1 MLKKIIHKL
10 LKNKKIFILFFLTS
24 LNLVYGQTP
33 KYSFDIIK
41 NPTDD
46 LYWFQNYNN
55 KGLNQSELNLIT
67 RFEITKKNTNYQ
79 ISLISTSSEEKKFII
94 GESYIQHNFK
104 DNSYLKIGRYYRNH
118 SEYLNDELS
127 SGHMQISHNAQP
139 LPKVGFVKLLSFY
152 KVDLKFGISHG
163 QFSKDD
169 YYHKAPLLHEKFVY
183 LDIPIKDDSQF
194 SIGIAHNA
202 MWGGATPSR
211 DYPVNIKNFLK
222 VFVAADGFD
231 PGSSENGQPLHQNAL
246 GNHVGI
252 WDFSYQKSNNEKNL
266 TLYYQHIFETDTGIR
281 FSNKFDGLWGAELKN
296 YLPKTTILLEYLST
310 ENQLSPD
317 NDQMERYY
325 YNYQYVLGWSYKKNN
340 LGNPYIPIY
349 RNYNDIK
356 IINAMHFA
364 IKGDILNN
372 YYTIQ
377 MGRRVNFSDSINYKL
392 LLERKIKNN
401 FSLGCFVVGNEDANS
416 FGFIFSKNMEQ

>member
-1 MLKKIIHKL
+1 MSKKIIHMSL
-10 LKNKKIFILFFLTS
+10 TNKKILVLYFLSLF
-24 LNLVYGQTP
+24 NLVYTQTLKFNFETINNP
-33 KYSFDIIK
+33 K
-41 NPTDD
+41 DD
-46 LYWFQNYNN
+46 LYWFQNFNN
-55 KGLNQSELNLIT
+55 NGLIQSEFNLFT
-67 RFEITKKNTNYQ
+67 KFELTKKNTNYH
-79 ISLISTSSEEKKFII
+79 ISLISTSSEEQEFLV
-94 GESYIQHNFK
+94 GETYIKHNFK
-104 DNSYLKIGRYYRNH
+104 KNGYLKIGRYYRNH

-139 LPKVGFVKLLSFY
+139 VPKIGFVKELSFY

-163 QFSKDD
+163 HFSKDN
-169 YYHKAPLLHEKFVY
+169 YYHKAPLLHEKFFYV
-183 LDIPIKDDSQF
+183 DIPQNNSSKF

-211 DYPVNIKNFLK
+211 NYPVNIKNFLK

-231 PGSSENGQPLHQNAL
+231 PGTEEDGQPLHQNAL

-252 WDFSYQKSNNEKNL
+252 WDFSYQKRNNEKKL

-281 FSNKFDGLWGAELKN
+281 FSNKFDGLWGAELIN

-310 ENQLSPD
+310 ENQLTPD

-325 YNYQYVLGWSYKKNN
+325 YNYQYILGWSYKNNN

-349 RNYNDIK
+349 KNYNDIK

-364 IKGDILNN
+364 IKGNILNN
-372 YYTIQ
+372 DYTIQ
-377 MGRRVNFSDSINYKL
+377 MGRRVNFSDFINYKVI
-392 LLERKIKNN
+392 LERKIKGD
-401 FSLGCFVVGNEDANS
+401 FSLGCFIVGNEDTNS
-416 FGFIFSKNMEQ
+416 LGFIFSKNIGL